1 METINDIVREIATE
15 MLNTSMQDITAERI
29 HGWATRLGATCKESL
44 RVGNAA
50 KMREVLEWFWS
61 KRSMLDFCHNNL
73 STKTWEDWDKVYC
86 FLREFADKVQ
96 AALAEPLRN
105 CDVGTAEEQIGR
117 WHKFCKTQ
125 TNCEECP
132 CHKKEEDLTA
142 MCFAH
147 WSQMPY
153 EEEK

>member
-1 METINDIVREIATE
+1 METNIVRRVAAE
-15 MLNTSMQDITAERI
+15 MMNTSMQDITAEVINR
-29 HGWATRLGATCKESL
+29 WALRLGDAATCNES
-44 RVGNAA
+44 RQVGNGVA
-50 KMREVLEWFWS
+50 MRVALIKILGLTDHLQMRFALRKLITEVVVELEQIA
-61 KRSMLDFCHNNL
+61 
-73 STKTWEDWDKVYC
+73 E
-86 FLREFADKVQ
+86 
-96 AALAEPLRN
+96 AALAEPPRN

-132 CHKKEEDLTA
+132 CHKEEEDLTA

-153 EEEK
+153 ESEVKNVANS